1 MKTVYVPWLHMHQP
15 LIWWKIGKK
24 ERLISNL
31 ERMLLTNQWNGKL
44 IARAYKNP
52 AKYVL
57 SLKKEG
63 YEPRIMLDFS
73 GILFE
78 ALNEMGKKLNK
89 TYVNKEKIGNIVK
102 LYKKVLKKYPEA
114 IEFAGSA
121 YSHCYFPVTPIE
133 DYELQINEWRK
144 VFKRLFG
151 QKVLKRIKGFWFPE
165 MGVPGDEERI
175 YTLIKILKDYGYE
188 WIILPTEAL
197 KEEKKLTYEQRIRLT
212 SEPHILK
219 VRDESIIVILKVRYD
234 FLDQQAGCDA
244 DCVYEKCLEAARIH
258 GKNSPALVV
267 PASDGENGN
276 VMMNEFFPKTFVPF
290 FKKKVNRNV
299 RSMCVS
305 EFIKKFYEGKKLD
318 RIKLK
323 ETGGS
328 WMGGHRNWTEGN
340 RRIILN
346 RRIQELSKKFHNLP
360 KKNEEIKRIMLIAET
375 SCYTYWNT
383 SFWFLQ
389 GEKTVDYAFKLMK
402 SLY

>member
-1 MKTVYVPWLHMHQP
+1 MKTIYVPWLHMHQP

-31 ERMLLTNQWNGKL
+31 EKMLLVNQWNGKL

-57 SLKKEG
+57 SLKEEG

-73 GILFE
+73 GILLE
-78 ALNEMGKKLNK
+78 ALDEIGKKLNK
-89 TYVNKEKIGNIVK
+89 TYVNGEKIGNIVK
-102 LYKKVLKKYPEA
+102 LYKRVLKKYPEA

-121 YSHCYFPVTPIE
+121 YSHCYFPVVPIE
-133 DYELQINEWRK
+133 DYELQINEWKK

-151 QKVLKRIKGFWFPE
+151 QKALKRIKGFWLPE
-165 MGVPGDEERI
+165 MGIPGDEDRV
-175 YTLIKILKDYGYE
+175 YTLIKFLKDSGYE

-197 KEEKKLTYEQRIRLT
+197 KEEKKLTYEQRIQLT
-212 SEPHILK
+212 SEPHTLK

-258 GKNSPALVV
+258 SKNSPALVV

-276 VMMNEFFPKTFVPF
+276 VMMNEFFPQTFVPF
-290 FKKKVNRNV
+290 FKKKVNKNV
-299 RSMCVS
+299 ESMCVS
-305 EFIKKFYEGKKLD
+305 EFLENFYKDKELS

-323 ETGGS
+323 KTGGS
-328 WMGGHRNWTEGN
+328 WMGGHENWIEG
-340 RRIILN
+340 RKRVILN
-346 RRIQELSKKFHNLP
+346 RRIQELSKEFHNLS
-360 KKNEEIKRIMLIAET
+360 KKNEKIKRIVLIAET

-389 GEKTVDYAFKLMK
+389 GEKTVEYAYKLMK